1 LKEGKSK
8 DDIIYDKAV
17 QVLHGKKDEL
27 HDIFES
33 ALKSSDLKGLHAEC
47 LTDMWIGRDRFAF
60 IDLSA
65 GPFAWGPAV
74 GGDGVRTEL
83 SLPNVAKTIGAVA
96 GHFIFVIR
104 PSLPIQIQ
112 LLPSVIQFV

>member
-1 LKEGKSK
+1 
-8 DDIIYDKAV
+8 
-17 QVLHGKKDEL
+17 L